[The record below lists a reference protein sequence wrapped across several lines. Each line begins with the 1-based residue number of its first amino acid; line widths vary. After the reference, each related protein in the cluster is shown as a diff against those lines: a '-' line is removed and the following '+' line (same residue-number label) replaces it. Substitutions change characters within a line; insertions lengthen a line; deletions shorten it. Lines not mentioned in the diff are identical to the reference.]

1 MTKMPEGFHAI
12 TPHFVVSDARKAIDL
27 YKAALGA
34 EEVTIMQVP
43 GSDMIMHAAIRVG
56 NSVMFLSDP
65 FPGGDREPPA
75 EGTLSSN
82 AFYHYVDDVDAAYV
96 KAVDA
101 GMTGTS
107 EPEDMFWG
115 DRTAVLSDGFGYNW
129 TLATFVRE
137 ASDDEIAAAIQNFA
151 SQGQ

>member
-34 EEVTIMQVP
+34 EEVEIMQAP
-43 GSDMIMHAAIRVG
+43 GSDVIMHAAIKVG
-56 NSVMFLSDP
+56 NSMMFLSDP
-65 FPGGDREPPA
+65 FPGGDREPP
-75 EGTLSSN
+75 EDGTLSSN
-82 AFYHYVDDVDAAYV
+82 AFYHYVDDVDAAYA
-96 KAVDA
+96 KAVEA
-101 GMTGTS
+101 GMAGKS

-137 ASDDEIAAAIQNFA
+137 ASEEEIENALKSFAA
-151 SQGQ
+151 GG

>member
-34 EEVTIMQVP
+34 EEVTIMQAP
-43 GSDMIMHAAIRVG
+43 GSDMIMHAAIKVG
-56 NSVMFLSDP
+56 NSMMFLSDP

-75 EGTLSSN
+75 GGTLSSN
-82 AFYHYVDDVDAAYV
+82 AFYHYVADVDAAYA
-96 KAVDA
+96 KAVAA
-101 GMTGTS
+101 GMTGKS

-115 DRTAVLSDGFGYNW
+115 DRTAVVTDGFGYNW

-137 ASDDEIAAAIQNFA
+137 ASDEEMAEAIKSFAAE
-151 SQGQ
+151 G

>member
-1 MTKMPEGFHAI
+1 MTKMPEGFHAV
-12 TPHFVVSDARKAIDL
+12 TPHFVVSNARQAIDL

-34 EEVTIMQVP
+34 EEVTIMQAP
-43 GSDMIMHAAIRVG
+43 GSDMIMHAAIKVG
-56 NSVMFLSDP
+56 NSMMFLSDP

-82 AFYHYVDDVDAAYV
+82 AFYHYVADVDAAYG
-96 KAVDA
+96 KAVAA
-101 GMTGTS
+101 GMTGKS

-115 DRTAVLSDGFGYNW
+115 DRTAVVADGFGYNW

-137 ASDDEIAAAIQNFA
+137 ASDEEMAEAMKNFA
-151 SQGQ
+151 AES